1 MKKILILTMAIFVS
15 AVSTQAFANEN
26 VTQLNPA
33 TKFVQQQ
40 NKQAFEQKRA
50 QKEAEFEK
58 KLGLTD
64 EQKVQIK
71 EFRKK
76 SFEKIKPVMEQMKVK
91 KQEIDTIKASK
102 LSAEEIEQKIAP
114 IEVELKDLHKQAMKI
129 RQENMKEFESILT
142 TEQQNILKQMK
153 KEGRKNFHKK
163 FKKNK
168 RCRK

>member
-1 MKKILILTMAIFVS
+1 MAIFVS

-91 KQEIDTIKASK
+91 KQVIMVCQ
-102 LSAEEIEQKIAP
+102 QKN
-114 IEVELKDLHKQAMKI
+114 LWT
-129 RQENMKEFESILT
+129 FSI
-142 TEQQNILKQMK
+142 
-153 KEGRKNFHKK
+153 
-163 FKKNK
+163 
-168 RCRK
+168 

>member
-1 MKKILILTMAIFVS
+1 MAVLVS

-26 VTQLNPA
+26 VKTENTA

-76 SFEKIKPVMEQMKVK
+76 SSSFC
-91 KQEIDTIKASK
+91 ANSFFA
-102 LSAEEIEQKIAP
+102 L
-114 IEVELKDLHKQAMKI
+114 
-129 RQENMKEFESILT
+129 
-142 TEQQNILKQMK
+142 NILDLIVPKGQFSFF
-153 KEGRKNFHKK
+153 EASSYE
-163 FKKNK
+163 
-168 RCRK
+168 